1 MDLPKYIYY
10 RKSSVEKTGATRG
23 DFFAIERGDIRRK
36 TESGKGLTLLEK
48 YYQAI
53 AIANEENILCYGE
66 DMDINGTNL
75 RDEAILIFKNHINQ
89 GGAAH
94 PMISTPEKNK
104 SMRVSP
110 LPKPNIDSSSSKRKW
125 VNLQLFP
132 KNNATA
138 YASTLF

>member
-1 MDLPKYIYY
+1 
-10 RKSSVEKTGATRG
+10 
-23 DFFAIERGDIRRK
+23 
-36 TESGKGLTLLEK
+36 
-48 YYQAI
+48 
-53 AIANEENILCYGE
+53 
-66 DMDINGTNL
+66 
-75 RDEAILIFKNHINQ
+75 
-89 GGAAH
+89 
-94 PMISTPEKNK
+94 MISTPEKNK